1 MLERAKKTVDK
12 LLEMALIILMGANVF
27 NVLWQVFTRFVLRD
41 PSSFTEEL
49 ARFFLIW
56 VGLLGASYAAGKK
69 MHLAIDVLLQALKN
83 KTKIWTDIIIQV
95 FIFLFSFFVMVVGGL
110 RLVTITLTLNQIS
123 AALRIKLGYVYLVLP
138 ISGLLIMFY
147 AAVFIIERF
156 RALSGKSLEFEAIAV
171 ESQEGI

>member
-1 MLERAKKTVDK
+1 MLERVKKGIDK

-41 PSSFTEEL
+41 PSSFTGEL

-69 MHLAIDVLLQALKN
+69 MHLAIDVVLQALKN
-83 KTKIWTDIIIQV
+83 KTKIWTEIIIQV

-171 ESQEGI
+171 EGQEGI